1 MALRLARAVL
11 TAASLIL
18 LPALASAK
26 TYSIPDPNPVA
37 VITLPDDWESTE
49 IAKGVESTSE
59 DETVYVAIE
68 VTELKDAAKGIADT
82 VTWLKSKDV
91 VVDQSTME
99 QKPFSINGLEGVQV
113 KWSGKDED
121 GPTNISLTLLQ
132 VTETKGLIL
141 TYWASPEGEK
151 ENLKDLISIINSL
164 KALK

>member
-11 TAASLIL
+11 AAASLVL
-18 LPALASAK
+18 LPALAGAK

-37 VITLPDDWESTE
+37 VITLPDDWDSTE

-59 DETVYVAIE
+59 DEAVYVAIE

-82 VTWLKSKDV
+82 VLWLKSKDV

-99 QKPFSINGLEGVQV
+99 KQPFSINGLEGVQV
-113 KWSGKDED
+113 KWTGKDED

-132 VTETKGLIL
+132 VTDTKGLIL

-151 ENLKDLISIINSL
+151 ANLKELVAIINSL

>member
-1 MALRLARAVL
+1 MSSALARAAALIACLVL
-11 TAASLIL
+11 S
-18 LPALASAK
+18 PALASAK

-59 DETVYVAIE
+59 DDAVYVAVE
-68 VTELKDAAKGIADT
+68 VTELKDAARAIADAI
-82 VTWLKSKDV
+82 TWLKSKDV

-99 QKPFSINGLEGVQV
+99 QKPFSINGLDGVQV

-132 VTETKGLIL
+132 VTDSKGLIL
-141 TYWASPEGEK
+141 TYWASPQGEK
-151 ENLKDLISIINSL
+151 DNLKELIAIINSL